1 MQNSLSYANC
11 ARKIKLRFIREK
23 ISVTFTPTK
32 PFEVVS
38 IDTVGPLPKSNHNN
52 RYALTLQCD
61 LTKYVVLIPLQT
73 KEANA
78 IARALINNFILIYGN
93 FLELKSDQGTE
104 FKNEVLDQICH
115 LLHIKQTFS
124 TAYHPQTIGSLE
136 RNHRCLNEYLR
147 FQTDRV
153 EPVYNLEAYKN
164 ELRYKIQKSNCL
176 AREKLIA
183 QKLMRSQK
191 SEQTS
196 NPIEIQIGDQVYL
209 TNENRRKLDS
219 FYNGPYLVTQIDNQN
234 CKIQHQ
240 TTNNSL
246 IVHKNRLIK

>member
-1 MQNSLSYANC
+1 MKYYEFNYN
-11 ARKIKLRFIREK
+11 
-23 ISVTFTPTK
+23 TTPHSDHGYTPYELVFGFK
-32 PFEVVS
+32 A
-38 IDTVGPLPKSNHNN
+38 ILP
-52 RYALTLQCD
+52 Q
-61 LTKYVVLIPLQT
+61 
-73 KEANA
+73 
-78 IARALINNFILIYGN
+78 
-93 FLELKSDQGTE
+93 EL
-104 FKNEVLDQICH
+104 
-115 LLHIKQTFS
+115 
-124 TAYHPQTIGSLE
+124 
-136 RNHRCLNEYLR
+136 
-147 FQTDRV
+147 QTDRV